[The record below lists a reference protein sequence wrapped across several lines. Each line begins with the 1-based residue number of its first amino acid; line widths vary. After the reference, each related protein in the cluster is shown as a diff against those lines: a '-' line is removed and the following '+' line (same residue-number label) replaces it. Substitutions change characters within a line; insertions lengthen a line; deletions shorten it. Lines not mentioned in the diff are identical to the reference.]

1 MKWTFKKFLLKA
13 MLALL
18 ILYSSANWYH
28 NFMSKNE
35 EPRNLQKVEEVKSA
49 KVAEYIITEKM
60 ILGKLTEKLEEVSL
74 EGKLDDKKNKYIKV
88 EDGFFGERK
97 TRLKYKGSYK
107 MGLDKQAVE
116 VKHIDQLNGIVY
128 LKMPKP
134 ILISLELPFNQ
145 IDFKKVKGKLRFS
158 MNDEEEKQYYKVVEK
173 DIRKQLMSN
182 KELMRQ
188 VDLYNKMHT
197 IESLKDMAGIKSIIF
212 E

>member
-1 MKWTFKKFLLKA
+1 MKWTFKKFLIKA

-18 ILYSSANWYH
+18 VLYSSANWYH

-35 EPRNLQKVEEVKSA
+35 EPRIVQKVEEVKSE
-49 KVAEYIITEKM
+49 KVDYIITEEM

-116 VKHIDQLNGIVY
+116 VKHIDQINGIVY

-173 DIRKQLMSN
+173 DIRKQLINN
-182 KELMRQ
+182 KELIRQ
-188 VDLYNKMHT
+188 VDLLNKAHT
-197 IESLKDMAGIKSIIF
+197 VETLKDMAGVKNIIF